1 MEIGRLLFPAL
12 RWRDETG
19 FDHEAETIDAA
30 LELGAGGFIL
40 FGGEAGA
47 VKELTMS
54 LRRRAARPLLIGAD
68 LERGAGQQFRGAT
81 PLPPLAAIGALDELD
96 TTRRAGELTAR
107 EALALGVNWVFAP
120 VADLD
125 IEPRNPIVGTRAFGA
140 DPARVS
146 EHVVAWVGGC
156 RAAGA
161 LACVKHFPGHGR
173 TTTDS
178 HVELP
183 RVDADRAALEA
194 DLAPFRA
201 AIRAG
206 VDSVMT
212 AHVAFPALDPSG
224 LAATLSPAILGGLLR
239 GELGFGGIIVTDAM
253 IMEGVLESGHGEA
266 TAAVTAVAAGCDAL
280 LYPADVR
287 LVADAV
293 AGAVGREIPESRADE
308 AIRRIEEAAA
318 RADAAVARASME
330 ASRAD
335 GRDRVAWGAAGD
347 RAWALEIARRSL
359 VAARGAPR
367 LPATEVRVITV
378 DDDVGGPYPPGPR
391 DTFPRTLRAR
401 GVDVVESGIAPA
413 DRPTIIALYADI
425 RAWKGRPGI
434 SAGARDAAATALAGA
449 GSGIVV
455 LFGHPR
461 LAAELPDGVPV
472 LAAWGGEPLMQEAA
486 AEWLAA
492 GEDR

>member
-1 MEIGRLLFPAL
+1 
-12 RWRDETG
+12 
-19 FDHEAETIDAA
+19 
-30 LELGAGGFIL
+30 
-40 FGGEAGA
+40 
-47 VKELTMS
+47 
-54 LRRRAARPLLIGAD
+54 
-68 LERGAGQQFRGAT
+68 
-81 PLPPLAAIGALDELD
+81 
-96 TTRRAGELTAR
+96 
-107 EALALGVNWVFAP
+107 
-120 VADLD
+120 
-125 IEPRNPIVGTRAFGA
+125 
-140 DPARVS
+140 
-146 EHVVAWVGGC
+146 
-156 RAAGA
+156 
-161 LACVKHFPGHGR
+161 
-173 TTTDS
+173 
-178 HVELP
+178 
-183 RVDADRAALEA
+183 
-194 DLAPFRA
+194 
-201 AIRAG
+201 

-266 TAAVTAVAAGCDAL
+266 TAAVSAVAAGCDAL

-293 AGAVGREIPESRADE
+293 AGAVGREIPESRANE
-308 AIRRIEEAAA
+308 AIRRIEEASA
-318 RADAAVARASME
+318 RADAAVARGWME
-330 ASRAD
+330 ATRAD
-335 GRDRVAWGAAGD
+335 GRDRGAWGAAGD

-359 VAARGAPR
+359 VAARGTPR
-367 LPATEVRVITV
+367 LPATEVRVVTV

-391 DTFPRTLRAR
+391 DTFPNTLRAR
-401 GVDVVESGIAPA
+401 GVDVVESGVTPA